1 MCEIRSQL
9 VRHWRF
15 GLRDRAKPREGRALL
30 IADVLGRADQRAGEL
45 AEYADRAR
53 IAGQQCER
61 DYDAL
66 TTAR

>member
-1 MCEIRSQL
+1 
-9 VRHWRF
+9 
-15 GLRDRAKPREGRALL
+15 
-30 IADVLGRADQRAGEL
+30 GEL

-66 TTAR
+66 TAVK

>member
-1 MCEIRSQL
+1 M
-9 VRHWRF
+9 
-15 GLRDRAKPREGRALL
+15 
-30 IADVLGRADQRAGEL
+30 

-66 TTAR
+66 TISKRSD